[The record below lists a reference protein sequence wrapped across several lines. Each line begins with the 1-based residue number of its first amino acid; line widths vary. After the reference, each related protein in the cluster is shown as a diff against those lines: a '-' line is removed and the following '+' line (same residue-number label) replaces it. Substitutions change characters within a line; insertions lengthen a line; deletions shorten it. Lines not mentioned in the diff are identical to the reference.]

1 MSIYL
6 SISKSAPFTPAANN
20 SLVACEDINLP
31 PELDVDCIHGFKLGT
46 CPEAITHLQ
55 DLKDMLISISNDL
68 IDNVSEFD
76 SDQVEKLCED
86 RLQLKKQIQL
96 LKQYCQSILM
106 DDEGCKSS
114 FSAYTSTR
122 DFKYQTPL
130 AFTSRIDPIRLDDQ
144 FGYNKWDPPS
154 ISCSSVGNFGIFSTP
169 MEREPYVRKN
179 VKVNYIDG
187 SDDKKWSKKDFP
199 WTKKLETNNKKVFGN
214 HSFRPNQREVI
225 NATMS
230 GNDVFVLM
238 LEVERASHI
247 SYLLLYVKA
256 NIPAAYLSSNM
267 EWIEQQEILRYL
279 CSGHCSYKL
288 LYVTPEKVAKP
299 DYQSLGILKQNFPNI
314 PLLALTATATA
325 SVKEDV
331 VQALGLVDCIIFRQ
345 SFNRPNLRIDDSNGK
360 IHIGLSVVGGEM
372 TTATTRDAGG
382 HLRWSVAMT
391 TASSLLLVFFCGDE
405 ETTAGDGGFQ

>member
-1 MSIYL
+1 M
-6 SISKSAPFTPAANN
+6 AMR
-20 SLVACEDINLP
+20 
-31 PELDVDCIHGFKLGT
+31 
-46 CPEAITHLQ
+46 ITHIVPL
-55 DLKDMLISISNDL
+55 LASAKRTPSSPPSPTAPAPGYSRNSN
-68 IDNVSEFD
+68 NQRNEEARNEQWGSGG
-76 SDQVEKLCED
+76 SNPSR
-86 RLQLKKQIQL
+86 RLQ
-96 LKQYCQSILM
+96 
-106 DDEGCKSS
+106 
-114 FSAYTSTR
+114 
-122 DFKYQTPL
+122 QTPL

-187 SDDKKWSKKDFP
+187 SDDKKWSKQDFP
-199 WTKKLETNNKKVFGN
+199 WTKKLEANNKKVFGN

-238 LEVERASHI
+238 LEVEKASHI

-267 EWIEQQEILRYL
+267 EWIEQQEILRDL

-288 LYVTPEKVAKP
+288 LYVTPEKVAKSDALLRQLENLYARELLDRIVIDEAHCVSQWGHDFRP
-299 DYQSLGILKQNFPNI
+299 DYQSLGILKQKFPNI

-360 IHIGLSVVGGEM
+360 IHIKAIANGESM
-372 TTATTRDAGG
+372 INLIT
-382 HLRWSVAMT
+382 
-391 TASSLLLVFFCGDE
+391 E
-405 ETTAGDGGFQ
+405 GFGSFIDRLCKRQS